1 MEIVVAAP
9 RGFCAGVVRA
19 IDVVD
24 LCLERFGSPV
34 YVRREIVHNPYVV
47 SALRDKGAI
56 FVDELTEVP
65 DGQRVVF
72 SAHGVSP
79 DVWEDSKERNLEVV
93 DATCPL
99 VTKVHLEAIKYAGEG
114 YSIILVGH
122 LGHEEVIGTIGEAPK
137 ESILVTNVNEARSA
151 QVTHP
156 EKVVVLTQTTLS
168 VDDTSEIIG
177 VLRERFPN
185 LLARTDICYAT
196 TNRQAAVKTI
206 AKQVDLILVIGAQN
220 SSNCN
225 RLREVAEAEGVTAYL
240 INGPEDMSDK
250 WFDGID
256 RIGITSGA
264 STPERLVDEVVT
276 KLKPDSVRSVI
287 ETEEDVTFVLPKL
300 VR

>member
-79 DVWEDSKERNLEVV
+79 DVWENSKERNLEVV

-122 LGHEEVIGTIGEAPK
+122 RGHEEVIGTI
-137 ESILVTNVNEARSA
+137 L
-151 QVTHP
+151 
-156 EKVVVLTQTTLS
+156 
-168 VDDTSEIIG
+168 
-177 VLRERFPN
+177 
-185 LLARTDICYAT
+185 
-196 TNRQAAVKTI
+196 
-206 AKQVDLILVIGAQN
+206 
-220 SSNCN
+220 
-225 RLREVAEAEGVTAYL
+225 
-240 INGPEDMSDK
+240 
-250 WFDGID
+250 
-256 RIGITSGA
+256 
-264 STPERLVDEVVT
+264 
-276 KLKPDSVRSVI
+276 
-287 ETEEDVTFVLPKL
+287 
-300 VR
+300 